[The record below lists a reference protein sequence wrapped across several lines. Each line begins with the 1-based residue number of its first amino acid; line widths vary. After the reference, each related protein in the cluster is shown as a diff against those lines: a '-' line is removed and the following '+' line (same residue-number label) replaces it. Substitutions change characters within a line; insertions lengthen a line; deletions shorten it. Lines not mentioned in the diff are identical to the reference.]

1 MAASF
6 PSRQEIIQL
15 EDGFPCK
22 IKKFRCMRQ
31 QQSKIEAQQ
40 ESRDAALDGHGQH
53 IHVELGRKTVDQA
66 QGHVGQKTGC
76 RDGPGQQQHVPH
88 EPADLFRKI
97 QGRSLGHIQ
106 GQELRHRP
114 DAVTGVQQPHEG
126 QERPGS
132 IKDVDQALEQQLAQ
146 RAALVAGKDVRSF
159 GQVFAF
165 KDTKGFSA
173 GVRGPVSIHQAVSIS
188 PVEIGSQQIT
198 KSVNGEK
205 NEKGDARTSDTMG
218 MKHFVRFGLYKLK
231 GSINVQLA
239 EKTGFSE
246 EDAEIVK
253 ECIRTLFVNDASS
266 ARPDGSMEVVKLYWW
281 KHNCKDGQYST
292 AKVHRSLVVT
302 QKEEN
307 GVPSCVEDYT
317 ITLQPLEGLDVEV
330 IDGV

>member
-1 MAASF
+1 
-6 PSRQEIIQL
+6 
-15 EDGFPCK
+15 
-22 IKKFRCMRQ
+22 MRNL
-31 QQSKIEAQQ
+31 I
-40 ESRDAALDGHGQH
+40 
-53 IHVELGRKTVDQA
+53 
-66 QGHVGQKTGC
+66 
-76 RDGPGQQQHVPH
+76 
-88 EPADLFRKI
+88 
-97 QGRSLGHIQ
+97 
-106 GQELRHRP
+106 
-114 DAVTGVQQPHEG
+114 
-126 QERPGS
+126 
-132 IKDVDQALEQQLAQ
+132 
-146 RAALVAGKDVRSF
+146 
-159 GQVFAF
+159 
-165 KDTKGFSA
+165 
-173 GVRGPVSIHQAVSIS
+173 GPVSIHQAVSIS

-330 IDGV
+330 IDGVPIPMTRAII